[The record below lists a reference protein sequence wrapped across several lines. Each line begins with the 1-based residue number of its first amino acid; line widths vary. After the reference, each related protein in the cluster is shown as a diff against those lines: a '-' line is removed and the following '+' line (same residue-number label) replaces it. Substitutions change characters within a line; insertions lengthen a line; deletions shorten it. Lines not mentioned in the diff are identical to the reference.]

1 MGKKRK
7 KRKKK
12 GQENKRKERR
22 QGGGG
27 GRRYNKKKERKKKE
41 KRVAIKYLDKRNY
54 CVGSIY
60 RHGQVPRKL
69 SHDNLSTTGHA
80 LILFVV

>member
-7 KRKKK
+7 KGRKK
-12 GQENKRKERR
+12 GQENKEKERR

-27 GRRYNKKKERKKKE
+27 GRRYIIKKRKE
-41 KRVAIKYLDKRNY
+41 KKRKNSCDQVFKQRNY

-60 RHGQVPRKL
+60 RHGQVPKNL
-69 SHDNLSTTGHA
+69 PHDNLSTTGHA